1 MFLCVKI
8 KFVAITPKGQE
19 PIFNF
24 SATICFWEADLFGKP
39 YQFIFILSKTLMI
52 ITIIALF

>member
-8 KFVAITPKGQE
+8 KFGAITPNGQE

-24 SATICFWEADLFGKP
+24 SATICFLEADLFGKP
-39 YQFIFILSKTLMI
+39 YQFIFILSKILMI
-52 ITIIALF
+52 TTIIAPF

>member
-8 KFVAITPKGQE
+8 KFGAIAPNGQE

-24 SATICFWEADLFGKP
+24 SATIYLFAEADLFGKP
-39 YQFIFILSKTLMI
+39 IDSSLYGLKY
-52 ITIIALF
+52 

>member
-8 KFVAITPKGQE
+8 KFGAIAPNGQE

-24 SATICFWEADLFGKP
+24 SATVCLRK
-39 YQFIFILSKTLMI
+39 QIFLENQSIHLYMV
-52 ITIIALF
+52 